1 MLKTLVGCRLKRFFL
16 AAKQTPRKVLLE
28 RAWERNVF
36 KSLVGC
42 CLKGFGAEHVQ
53 NPRRVLFQGLGRVPK
68 LEMTQ
73 KYPKIGRLKPW
84 VNVPLEKNFLFG
96 LSLVYIF

>member
-16 AAKQTPRKVLLE
+16 AAKQTPRKVLLK
-28 RAWERNVF
+28 RAWGRNVF

-53 NPRRVLFQGLGRVPK
+53 NPRRVLLKGIQTWPA
-68 LEMTQ
+68 LEIIK
-73 KYPKIGRLKPW
+73 KYLKR
-84 VNVPLEKNFLFG
+84 NVFDTI
-96 LSLVYIF
+96 S